1 MTTTQPDI
9 PSTPNP
15 STRNTGLF
23 RFNSI
28 GIRLFLAILGGATI
42 GLGTLGFFSYQRSEK
57 QDKVLINAA
66 LEREVKELDGQL
78 KKGESF
84 IQTMGTSAS
93 FLADSK
99 ASSAEDYRRFIITQM
114 AARPSLVS
122 GFGILQTP
130 NGLVQGK
137 QWFAPYIVEN
147 TAQTMELV
155 KKGLAEQ
162 LPAPHQKFAYE
173 DLTLGDE
180 YFKQDY
186 YLDALKS
193 NKVFWSE
200 PYITEGFSVALATYA
215 GPIKNQAGQVVG
227 IFNGDISLKDLVSEI
242 QRKTVVRE
250 TGYFALVSSQGN
262 VLAYPSK
269 QKTTTNKETDL
280 VNVTKVPT
288 LKAAWGRVQQ
298 AATKQPAGII
308 KIDETSGYWA
318 YRRIPSTNW
327 IMLATVPYDT
337 VSGAALQ
344 NAVGGILIVAI
355 ILAGVVTL
363 FVQYLNRRLK
373 PILDECNKLAAMDV
387 ETQMLLDQQD
397 EIGQL
402 STSFFNLID
411 QLHQNEEKI
420 RQEAAM
426 RVSLEEEQRQ
436 TSEAESATLQADIGV
451 LLDVVSAVEEGNL
464 AVQAPVNDRVT
475 GLVSDTFNRLL
486 EELNRVMATV
496 TTTAQQVTNSATDLG
511 QLATQSSQQTKQQ
524 TEAVV
529 QVDSLVQDVTR
540 LIQDNAQQSTEAT
553 LAVQKAQAA
562 VNQGQQQMNTLNAE
576 ISHLQEGADQIT
588 RRVQT
593 LTDFVQLAA
602 QFVKTQQRTASMT
615 RVLALNA
622 SLLSSRATE
631 QQDPAQFASISR
643 EFETI
648 TTQVNELASQTNQD
662 LIVLQQR
669 TDQIQTVV
677 SGLSQDVS
685 EINQTVKAFTQ
696 GVDSSTEVFSNI
708 QDVTD
713 KVAQVGQRIAASS
726 QSITQASQTTL
737 ASVQDIAA
745 LVMATERGAD
755 LTREQSIAMEQLS
768 RDLLE
773 LMSFFQIAP
782 QFMNQVLP
790 LQPAQDLETQSL
802 ASLA

>member
-1 MTTTQPDI
+1 MTTAQPDI
-9 PSTPNP
+9 PSSPKP
-15 STRNTGLF
+15 SNQKPGLL
-23 RFNSI
+23 RLNSI
-28 GIRLFLAILGGATI
+28 GIRLFLAVLGGATI

-66 LEREVKELDGQL
+66 LEQEVKELDGQL
-78 KKGESF
+78 KRGESF
-84 IQTMGTSAS
+84 IQTIGASAS
-93 FLADSK
+93 FLTDSK
-99 ASSAEDYRRFIITQM
+99 ASSAEDYKRFIMTQM
-114 AARPSLVS
+114 TARPSLVS

-130 NGLVQGK
+130 NGLVRSK

-193 NKVFWSE
+193 GKVSWSE

-250 TGYFALVSSQGN
+250 TGYFALVSAQGN
-262 VLAYPSK
+262 VLAYSGK
-269 QKTTTNKETDL
+269 QTTATNKETNL

-288 LKAAWGRVQQ
+288 LKAAWGKIQQ
-298 AATKQPAGII
+298 AAAKQPTGII

-327 IMLATVPYDT
+327 LMLATVPYDT
-337 VSGAALQ
+337 VSSAALQ
-344 NAVGGILIVAI
+344 NAAGGILIVSI

-373 PILDECNKLAAMDV
+373 PILDECNKLVAVDV
-387 ETQMLLDQQD
+387 ETQMILDQQD

-402 STSFFNLID
+402 SISFFNLIG
-411 QLHQNEEKI
+411 QLNQNEEKI

-451 LLDVVSAVEEGNL
+451 LLDVVSAVEEGDL
-464 AVQAPVNDRVT
+464 TVQAPVNDRVT

-496 TTTAQQVTNSATDLG
+496 SSTAQQVTENATDVG
-511 QLATQSSQQTKQQ
+511 ILAAKSSQQAKQQ
-524 TEAVV
+524 TEAVA
-529 QVDSLVQDVTR
+529 QINTLVQDVTQ
-540 LIQDNAQQSTEAT
+540 LTQDNSQQTADAN
-553 LAVQKAQAA
+553 LAVQQAQQA
-562 VNQGQQQMNTLNAE
+562 VAVGQQQMNSLNSE
-576 ISHLQEGADQIT
+576 IGNLQGEADQIT

-593 LTDFVQLAA
+593 LTEFVQLAA

-648 TTQVNELASQTNQD
+648 TTQVNDLATQTNQD
-662 LIVLQQR
+662 LILLQQR

-677 SGLSQDVS
+677 SGLSQDVR
-685 EINQTVKAFTQ
+685 EINQTVKAFSE
-696 GVDSSTEVFSNI
+696 GVDGSTQVFSNI
-708 QDVTD
+708 QEVTA
-713 KVAQVGQRIAASS
+713 KVAQVGQRIAESS
-726 QSITQASQTTL
+726 QSIAQASQTTL

-745 LVMATERGAD
+745 LVMDTERGAD
-755 LTREQSIAMEQLS
+755 LTREQSIAMENLS

-782 QFMNQVLP
+782 QAIGSVPSLESVQS
-790 LQPAQDLETQSL
+790 LET
-802 ASLA
+802 API